1 VSIAH
6 LRVVRETGAK
16 RWIIVL
22 GGLVTAG
29 TFVYFTATTV
39 AGDPVTLTALIVFI
53 ALAVILD
60 LVWKWM
66 RGAYQA
72 PAS

>member
-1 VSIAH
+1 V
-6 LRVVRETGAK
+6 RVVSETGAK
-16 RWIIVL
+16 RWIIIL

-39 AGDPVTLTALIVFI
+39 ADDPVTLI
-53 ALAVILD
+53 ALLVFLVLAVVLD
-60 LVWKWM
+60 LIWKRV

-72 PAS
+72 PVS